1 MLPNASSHGSQART
15 GTDAVQKPQET
26 QFSTSAQHRA
36 SVLALGSISHLQHH
50 FARSGIK
57 LTGTLGQ
64 YKKQTYQDSS
74 YGSLCSS
81 PEPEEEIPRPP
92 TPKQPTYIQGAA
104 KSIDPERLRARLD
117 TDLEKCRLEWSTGD
131 LVEEKAIDL
140 VTFATFAI
148 RSARAYSTQSIPNIM
163 PDEEKAMR
171 TKTVDCLGVLRR
183 IAERDG
189 KGGVTAD
196 ECNLLL
202 AWVHQ
207 LQVYLRKTD
216 EETEERLQTSLTW
229 IQGDWTDRELDRYH
243 LFLLYF
249 DPSPTPIPSPSD
261 IPAFLD
267 ALRPGLRL
275 CLIHNACTRRS
286 RRPFGYISR
295 HHLDTKIRYRATEN
309 LSYWRK
315 AIEERWDVEADKFSV
330 REIIEETKIGDA
342 MLLDTVKRWC
352 QIVINEI
359 SGDLNVRR
367 LAPVTNG
374 EKAFAAKDEG
384 AAA

>member
-1 MLPNASSHGSQART
+1 MRPTTSSHGSQSRT
-15 GTDAVQKPQET
+15 GYTKPQET
-26 QFSTSAQHRA
+26 QFSTSARHRA
-36 SVLALGSISHLQHH
+36 SVLALGSISHLQYH

-64 YKKQTYQDSS
+64 YKKQIYQDSS

-92 TPKQPTYIQGAA
+92 TLKQPTYIQDAT
-104 KSIDPERLRARLD
+104 KSIDPETLRSQLD
-117 TDLEKCRLEWSTGD
+117 TDLEKCRIEWTAGD
-131 LVEEKAIDL
+131 IDEQRAIDL
-140 VTFATFAI
+140 ITFATCAI

-163 PDEEKAMR
+163 PDEEKAIR

-189 KGGVTAD
+189 KGGATP
-196 ECNLLL
+196 EESNIIL

-207 LQVYLRKTD
+207 LQDFLRKTD
-216 EETEERLQTSLTW
+216 EETEEKLQTSLTW
-229 IQGDWTDRELDRYH
+229 IQGDWRDRELDRYH

-261 IPAFLD
+261 LSAFLD

-315 AIEERWDVEADKFSV
+315 AIEERWDIEADNFSV
-330 REIIEETKIGDA
+330 REIIEETTTGDE
-342 MLLDTVKRWC
+342 MLLHTVKRWC
-352 QIVINEI
+352 QVVINEI
-359 SGDLNVRR
+359 SGDLNARR
-367 LAPVTNG
+367 LAPITNG
-374 EKAFAAKDEG
+374 EKAFAAKDEVV
-384 AAA
+384 AP